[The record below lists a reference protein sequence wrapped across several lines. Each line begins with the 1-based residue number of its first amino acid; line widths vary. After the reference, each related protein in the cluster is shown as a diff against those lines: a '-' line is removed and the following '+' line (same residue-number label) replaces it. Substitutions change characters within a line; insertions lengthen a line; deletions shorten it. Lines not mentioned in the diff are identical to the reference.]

1 MGAQSSRFHRLGW
14 NVESAYSASGWI
26 EWTMRVAALV
36 AGLLFCLGAV
46 LDAFQTIILPRRP
59 TGRFRITRLFY
70 IATWAPWAA
79 FARHIRNP
87 KMREQCYSTFGPG
100 SLLLL
105 LMLWALLLVTGFALL
120 FFGLRTPFA
129 DAMAGA
135 TALDRLRTDLYVSG
149 TTLFTLGIGDVLPR
163 SLVAR
168 ALIVI
173 ESGTG
178 LGFVAL
184 VIGYVPVLYN
194 TFSRREVSVA
204 LLDARAGSPPTSTE
218 LLRRHAFPGG
228 QEALVVLLVEW
239 ERWSAEILESHISYP
254 ILCYY
259 RSQHDN
265 QSWLSALTAVLDSCA
280 LLISVVPD
288 IASRQAQLTF
298 AMARHALVDLGHV
311 FHLEKHE
318 ATWQA
323 RDGHDRLPD
332 NQFDRV
338 CELMS
343 QANLRLCGDPEAPA
357 RLHALRALYEPH
369 AQALAD
375 YLAMPLPGWVPE
387 PRAKDQWKTV
397 EAVRSQA
404 ASIFKGKESVISD
417 QAESVHLRSSDHH

>member
-1 MGAQSSRFHRLGW
+1 
-14 NVESAYSASGWI
+14 
-26 EWTMRVAALV
+26 MRVAALI
-36 AGLLFCLGAV
+36 AGLLFCFSAV

-59 TGRFRITRLFY
+59 VGRFRITKLFY
-70 IATWAPWAA
+70 VLTWAPWSWV
-79 FARHIRNP
+79 ARHTRNP
-87 KMREQCYSTFGPG
+87 KAREQIYSSFGPG

-105 LMLWALLLVTGFALL
+105 LMVWALLLVAGFGLL

-129 DAMAGA
+129 DTMADA
-135 TALDRLRTDLYVSG
+135 SALARLRTDLYVSG

-163 SLVAR
+163 SLAAR

-184 VIGYVPVLYN
+184 VIGYVPVLY
-194 TFSRREVSVA
+194 TSFSRREVSVA

-218 LLRRHAFPGG
+218 LLRRHSFPGG
-228 QEALVVLLVEW
+228 QEALVVLLIEW

-254 ILCYY
+254 ILCTY

-280 LLISVVPD
+280 LLISVVPGT
-288 IASRQAQLTF
+288 ASRQAQLTF

-311 FHLEKHE
+311 FHLEKCE
-318 ATWQA
+318 AAWRA
-323 RDGHDRLPD
+323 RGGPDRLPPEH
-332 NQFDRV
+332 FALV
-338 CELMS
+338 CDSMR
-343 QANLRLCGDPEAPA
+343 QAGLRLCGDPEAPA
-357 RLHALRALYEPH
+357 RLHALRALYESH

-375 YLAMPLPGWVPE
+375 YLAMPLAGWVPE
-387 PRAKDQWKTV
+387 PRSKDQWKMV

-404 ASIFKGKESVISD
+404 ATVFKGEDSVISD
-417 QAESVHLRSSDHH
+417 QAVAVRLQAEDHL

>member
-1 MGAQSSRFHRLGW
+1 
-14 NVESAYSASGWI
+14 
-26 EWTMRVAALV
+26 MRVATLIV
-36 AGLLFCLGAV
+36 GLLFCLGVV

-59 TGRFRITRLFY
+59 VGRFRITKFFY
-70 IATWAPWAA
+70 ILTWKPWAA
-79 FARHIRNP
+79 LARHTHNP
-87 KMREQCYSTFGPG
+87 KLREQLYSMYGPG

-105 LMLWALLLVTGFALL
+105 LIVWALLLVAGFGLL
-120 FFGLRTPFA
+120 FFGLHTPFA
-129 DAMAGA
+129 DTMADSS
-135 TALDRLRTDLYVSG
+135 ALARLRTDLYVSG

-163 SLVAR
+163 SIAAR
-168 ALIVI
+168 TLIVI

-184 VIGYVPVLYN
+184 VIGYVPVLYGS
-194 TFSRREVSVA
+194 FSRREVSVA

-228 QEALVVLLVEW
+228 QEALVVLLIEW

-280 LLISVVPD
+280 LLISIAPGT
-288 IASRQAQLTF
+288 ASRQAQLTF

-311 FHLEKHE
+311 FHLERRE
-318 ATWQA
+318 AEWRSRGGA
-323 RDGHDRLPD
+323 DRLPPAD
-332 NQFDRV
+332 FDRV
-338 CELMS
+338 CDLMS
-343 QANLRLCGDPEAPA
+343 EAGLRLCGDQESPA

-369 AQALAD
+369 AQALGD
-375 YLAMPLPGWVPE
+375 YLGMSLPKWVPE
-387 PRAKDQWKTV
+387 PLAKDQWKIV

-404 ASIFKGKESVISD
+404 VSVFNKKDFVVSE
-417 QAESVHLRSSDHH
+417 QAEAIRLHSEEHR

>member
-1 MGAQSSRFHRLGW
+1 
-14 NVESAYSASGWI
+14 
-26 EWTMRVAALV
+26 MRAAALI
-36 AGLLFCLGAV
+36 AGLLFCLSAI

-70 IATWAPWAA
+70 IVTWSPWAA
-79 FARHIRNP
+79 LARHTRNP
-87 KMREQCYSTFGPG
+87 KVREQIYSTFGPG

-105 LMLWALLLVTGFALL
+105 LIVWALLLIAGFGLL
-120 FFGLRTPFA
+120 FFGLRTPFG
-129 DAMAGA
+129 DAMAD
-135 TALDRLRTDLYVSG
+135 TSALARLRTDLYVSG

-163 SLVAR
+163 SLAAR
-168 ALIVI
+168 VLIVV

-184 VIGYVPVLYN
+184 VIGYVPVLYGS
-194 TFSRREVSVA
+194 FSRREISVA

-280 LLISVVPD
+280 LLISVVPGV
-288 IASRQAQLTF
+288 ASRQAQLTF

-311 FHLEKHE
+311 FHLEKNE
-318 ATWQA
+318 AGWRA
-323 RDGHDRLPD
+323 SGSPDRLPPE
-332 NQFDRV
+332 NFGRV
-338 CELMS
+338 CDLM
-343 QANLRLCGDPEAPA
+343 QEAGMQLCGDPEASA

-369 AQALAD
+369 AQAIGY
-375 YLAMPLPGWVPE
+375 YLGMSLPGWIPE

-397 EAVRSQA
+397 EEVRSKA
-404 ASIFKGKESVISD
+404 ASVLKKSSVISD
-417 QAESVHLRSSDHH
+417 QAVAVRPHSEDHH